1 MGTQRFSVSASL
13 EKSGQEGGFLL
24 QWCVIGEGGY
34 GCYCLYRLALGL
46 GKIDD
51 QQMSFLA

>member
-1 MGTQRFSVSASL
+1 MGTQGFSVSALL

-46 GKIDD
+46 W
-51 QQMSFLA
+51 QY